1 MSGCRI
7 NTNLKSGSGYE
18 KDKDTDSKQ
27 SKEIDAKL
35 AEMIALREKQ
45 DKALVD
51 TTEVLTD
58 KEYEAKWGK
67 QPNSTDGKKQ

>member
-7 NTNLKSGSGYE
+7 NTNLKMGSGFE
-18 KDKDTDSKQ
+18 KDKEADSKQ
-27 SKEIDAKL
+27 AKEINDKL

-51 TTEVLTD
+51 TAEVLTD

-67 QPNSTDGKKQ
+67 QPSSTDGKKQ